1 MNLESKAIVAEDIGR
16 QILTYGERKA
26 PAEFIA
32 QVNALTVADVAAVA
46 KKCVASTPT
55 LCMVGDLSS
64 APRYETLKAMF

>member
-1 MNLESKAIVAEDIGR
+1 MA
-16 QILTYGERKA
+16 T